1 MSSYSKKLGLKGV
14 KLIGIQFCKQAKVK
28 GMYEVIKVGLVEDQA
43 LFRQGI
49 KAIIE
54 QWENCVVTFESPDG
68 YSVIE
73 RLEKANEL
81 PEVMLVDFNLPKNGY
96 REFSGLDVL
105 MELSINYSDI
115 KVIILSVIDDS
126 YIIAQCIEMGAS
138 GYLLKDSDPEEVHE
152 AIEAVHARGSYINA
166 DALKAIQGKM
176 AGKVKKPTNEE
187 LTSREIEVLE
197 LVCQQMTADQIG
209 DKLFISPKTVNGH
222 KNNLLQKTGS
232 KNMAGL
238 VMYAVKNGIVKA

>member
-1 MSSYSKKLGLKGV
+1 M
-14 KLIGIQFCKQAKVK
+14 CK
-28 GMYEVIKVGLVEDQA
+28 VIKVGLVEDQL

-49 KAIIE
+49 KAIIG
-54 QWENCVVTFESPDG
+54 QWENCEVTFESPDG
-68 YSVIE
+68 HSVIE
-73 RLEKANEL
+73 RLERAEEL
-81 PEVMLVDFNLPKNGY
+81 PNVMLVDFNLPKNGQK
-96 REFSGLDVL
+96 EFSGLDVL
-105 MELSINYSDI
+105 MELSAEYSDI

-152 AIEAVHARGSYINA
+152 AIEAVYIRGSYINA
-166 DALKAIQGKM
+166 EALKAIQGKM

-187 LTSREIEVLE
+187 LSSREIEVLE

-209 DKLFISPKTVNGH
+209 DKLYISPKTVNGH

>member
-1 MSSYSKKLGLKGV
+1 M
-14 KLIGIQFCKQAKVK
+14 LIGIQFCKQVKVK
-28 GMYEVIKVGLVEDQA
+28 GMCKVIKVGLVEDQL

-49 KAIIE
+49 KAIIG
-54 QWENCVVTFESPDG
+54 QWENCEVTFESPDG
-68 YSVIE
+68 HSVIE
-73 RLEKANEL
+73 RLERAEEL
-81 PEVMLVDFNLPKNGY
+81 PNVMLVDFNLPKNGQK
-96 REFSGLDVL
+96 EFSGLDVL
-105 MELSINYSDI
+105 MELSAEYSDI

-152 AIEAVHARGSYINA
+152 AIEAVYIRGSYINA
-166 DALKAIQGKM
+166 EALKAIQGKM

-187 LTSREIEVLE
+187 LSSREIEVLE

-209 DKLFISPKTVNGH
+209 DKLYISPKTVNGH